1 MFNGQKLP
9 QPEAVLQLSETNVAA
24 DRQGLTTNRTLE
36 EEGAPRLK
44 GAHWKADVMHV
55 ILRVTCMAAS
65 LTALSFMVTAKQHSF
80 LVIYDFQFP
89 VHSKWSFSNS
99 FVYLVGVSGAAAI
112 HSCLQMLVCVSR
124 LLRESPAI
132 PSRNYAWLRFAG
144 DQVLAYALMSAG
156 SAASGV
162 TNLNR
167 TGIRHTAL
175 PNFCK
180 PLHSFC
186 DHVTVSIAFTF
197 LSCIL
202 LATSVVLDVI
212 GLAKY

>member
-9 QPEAVLQLSETNVAA
+9 QPEVDLQLAEANAAA
-24 DRQGLTTNRTLE
+24 DRQGATMNGFLQAA
-36 EEGAPRLK
+36 GAPRLK
-44 GAHWKADVMHV
+44 GARWKADVMQV
-55 ILRVTCMAAS
+55 MLRVMCMAAS

-89 VHSKWSFSNS
+89 VHAKW
-99 FVYLVGVSGAAAI
+99 YLVGVLGAVAI
-112 HSCLQMLVCVSR
+112 HSCLQLLVGISR
-124 LLRESPAI
+124 LLRKSPAI
-132 PSRNYAWLRFAG
+132 TPSRNYAWLLFAG
-144 DQVLAYALMSAG
+144 DQALAYALMSAG

-162 TNLNR
+162 ANLNR

-175 PNFCK
+175 PNFCR
-180 PLHSFC
+180 PLRSFC

-202 LATSVVLDVI
+202 LATSVVLDVV
-212 GLAKY
+212 GLAKH